1 MKIFLFLFC
10 IDCMENG
17 IRFKSKE
24 RQFLIRG
31 SVFKKIFIN
40 NFLRSK
46 REESSSFN
54 LCYNFQYIINLIKYS
69 SMNTYLRT
77 IIKKK
82 RTRLSRLSLRY
93 NVNVLSSS
101 LHYFINFFP
110 YIHISKK
117 QMQLKSVL
125 PTFFHLYLYDSF
137 IFFNV

>member
-10 IDCMENG
+10 IDYMENG

-54 LCYNFQYIINLIKYS
+54 LCYNFQYIINLIEYS

-82 RTRLSRLSLRY
+82 E
-93 NVNVLSSS
+93 
-101 LHYFINFFP
+101 
-110 YIHISKK
+110 
-117 QMQLKSVL
+117 Q
-125 PTFFHLYLYDSF
+125 D
-137 IFFNV
+137 